1 MDKSRFAKVCGLL
14 TSNFDGE
21 RSAAAERATQ
31 MLRAAGLTW
40 SDVVDRAFGGTG
52 PSTHRSEEPEQRQRE
67 TAPRSPRGA
76 HERFMVFEDYGIRYV
91 LMRLCNLESK
101 GGGFTEWESHFLDS
115 LVAQGVNNR
124 GATEKQW
131 HSIVSMY
138 KKYFPGE

>member
-1 MDKSRFAKVCGLL
+1 MDKDRFAKVCGLM

-52 PSTHRSEEPEQRQRE
+52 RSTHQGGGPEEMRQRE
-67 TAPRSPRGA
+67 PAPRSRK
-76 HERFMVFEDYGIRYV
+76 ERHTTFGDYGIQYV
-91 LMRLCNLESK
+91 LMRLARVANEK
-101 GGGFTEWESHFLDS
+101 KFTEWERHFLES
-115 LVAQGVNNR
+115 IIAQGALKD

-131 HSIVSMY
+131 HSIISMY
-138 KKYFPGE
+138 NKYFPGE